1 MKTYKIITLGA
12 SGAGKTVFMA
22 SMFKALSIQGTHG
35 FYLEVED
42 HNKRKLLNSIY
53 TQVIK
58 GDSWPQGTKYSE
70 VSEWTF
76 TCRVKTPS
84 LDDYP
89 ACQFTYFDYAG
100 GRLTDVDEDEEFEG
114 LVKQADA
121 ILGLLDGQKIHA
133 WMTGSNELAADS
145 FLNKDLPSI
154 LKLMLSC
161 KVPIH
166 FALSKWDLLENEF
179 SLNQVLDRLC
189 EIPKFEQLVRDRNKA
204 GSPVRLIPV
213 SSVGLSF
220 VTPAPDGSMKKISGA
235 IPRPFQV
242 EVPLACVLPDHLTA
256 WLNQVSQKREQ
267 LETKDKDPKQPNIIT
282 MLLNWAEPVIN
293 TATEIGTKN
302 LNLEGESSDPDTLNE
317 TIAKKLVSNLIKFAF
332 QNIKKAADE
341 RAKLTR
347 EQINESLK
355 NVKDEETALT
365 HAIEN
370 FLYIQHTLSQT
381 YPQSEIIL

>member
-12 SGAGKTVFMA
+12 SGAGKTVFLA
-22 SMFKALSIQGTHG
+22 SMFKALSIQGDHG

-42 HNKRKLLNSIY
+42 QNKRKLLNSIY
-53 TQVIK
+53 TQVIT

-76 TCRVKTPS
+76 TCHVKTPS

-114 LVKQADA
+114 IVKQADA

-133 WMTGSNELAADS
+133 WMSGSNELAADS
-145 FLNKDLPSI
+145 FLKKDLPSI

-179 SLNQVLDRLC
+179 SLNQVLDRFC
-189 EIPKFEQLVRDRNKA
+189 EIPEFEQLVRGRNKA

-213 SSVGLSF
+213 SSVGSSF

-267 LETKDKDPKQPNIIT
+267 LEAKDLKQPNIIT
-282 MLLNWAEPVIN
+282 MFFNLAEPVIN
-293 TATEIGTKN
+293 TVTEIGTKN
-302 LNLEGESSDPDTLNE
+302 LSNLEGSSGEEDTLTE
-317 TIAKKLVSNLIKFAF
+317 TLAKKLVSNLINFGF
-332 QNIKKAADE
+332 QNIKKAADK
-341 RAKLTR
+341 RAKIIQ

-355 NVKDEETALT
+355 NVRDEETALT
-365 HAIEN
+365 HAIKR
-370 FLYIQHTLSQT
+370 FVCIQHTLSQT